1 MYAAVVLG
9 RVTLLLQ
16 ALGVTVDMTSRTMGE
31 RTRRFAMYVDNGE
44 VSSCLLPCCDK
55 SLHQS

>member
-1 MYAAVVLG
+1 MV
-9 RVTLLLQ
+9 LQ

-44 VSSCLLPCCDK
+44 VSSSYNDVESGSTAAIRVL
-55 SLHQS
+55 SL